1 MQFNHIPS
9 GIRVP
14 LFYAEVDNSQANSAT
29 QAMRT
34 LLIGQKLAAGTA
46 TAGELLFVSRTDDAK
61 TLFGIGSH
69 LARMHDAYRAIDPFG
84 EIWCV
89 ALDDHNSA
97 VAADGSI
104 DVTGSATGSGTIH
117 LYIAG
122 QHVAVGVA
130 AGDTNDDILDAIE
143 AAINDKDDIP
153 VSALANGES
162 NQVDLTAKNGG
173 TLGNDITLLVSYKG
187 LAGNETMPAGVV
199 VTATAMASGA
209 TDPDVSVA
217 VDAIGDEPFDFIIHP
232 FSDATSLDA
241 FKTLMNDSAGRWSYL
256 KKLYGHCYSAKRGT
270 AGDLVTFGA
279 TRNDQHHT
287 ITAMETTLPN
297 PCWEMAAATGARN
310 AVFLRADI
318 TRPTQTGELNGMLPA
333 LAGQRFTISERQSLL
348 NAGMA
353 TTMYGGGYV
362 RIERAITT
370 YQKNANSLPDDSYLD
385 SEDLHKIAYVLRD
398 LESAITSKYGRAALA
413 NDGTRFGPGR
423 LIVTPAIA
431 KGEILARA
439 YALEEMGLL
448 ENIETMK
455 QYLVVERS
463 GNSRLNVLY
472 PPDLVNGLRI
482 FAVLNQFRL
491 QYPATA

>member
-1 MQFNHIPS
+1 MQFNNIPS
-9 GIRVP
+9 DIRVP

-29 QAMRT
+29 QEMRT
-34 LLIGQKLAAGTA
+34 VLFGQMLSTGTGTA
-46 TAGELLFVSRTDDAK
+46 NALTFVSRTDDAK
-61 TLFGIGSH
+61 TLYGEGSI
-69 LARMHDAYRAIDPFG
+69 LARMHEAYRAIDPFG

-89 ALDDHNSA
+89 G
-97 VAADGSI
+97 VAD
-104 DVTGSATGSGTIH
+104 ATGTNATGTLALTGPATAGGTIN

-122 QHVAVGVA
+122 QKVAVSVA
-130 AGDTNDDILDAIE
+130 SWDSADTIGEAIE
-143 AAINDKDDIP
+143 AAVNALGSLP
-153 VSALANGES
+153 VTAS
-162 NQVDLTAKNGG
+162 NTSGTVTFTAKHDG
-173 TLGNDITLLVSYKG
+173 TLGNDILIQLNYRG
-187 LAGNETMPAGVV
+187 LAGNESLPAGVGA
-199 VTATAMASGA
+199 TITAMASGA
-209 TDPDVSVA
+209 TDPSLTNA
-217 VDAIGDEPFDFIIHP
+217 LAALGDEPFDFIIHP
-232 FSDATSLDA
+232 WGDSTSLDA
-241 FKTLMNDSAGRWSYL
+241 FKTLMNDSTGRWSYL
-256 KKLYGHCYSAKRGT
+256 KKIYGHCYSAKRGT
-270 AGDLVTFGA
+270 AGALVTFGDG
-279 TRNDQHHT
+279 RNDQHHT
-287 ITAMETTLPN
+287 ITAMEPTMPN
-297 PCWEMAAATGARN
+297 PCWEVAAATGARN

-318 TRPTQTGELNGMLPA
+318 TRPTQTGELNGILPA
-333 LAGQRFTISERQSLL
+333 LAGQRFTISEKQSLL
-348 NAGMA
+348 MNGMA

-370 YQKNANSLPDDSYLD
+370 YQKNANNLPDDSYLD

-463 GNSRLNVLY
+463 GNNRLNVLY
-472 PPDLVNGLRI
+472 PPDLVNGLRV

-491 QYPATA
+491 QYPAAA